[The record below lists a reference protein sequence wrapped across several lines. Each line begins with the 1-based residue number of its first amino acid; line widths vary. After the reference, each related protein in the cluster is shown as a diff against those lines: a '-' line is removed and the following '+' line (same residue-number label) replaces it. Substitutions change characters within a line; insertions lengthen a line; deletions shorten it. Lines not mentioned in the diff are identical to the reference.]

1 MTNCKSFI
9 DKLALM
15 ALNELP
21 ENEKHLVD
29 RHLAECASCA
39 ESFKELNEV
48 ISILGPSSESEIT
61 ALESLQIENAVYR
74 RLAGSLAASSRPGW
88 IGPTLR
94 IAAALARFALGY
106 IGGVFS
112 IESQPLRHEPL
123 SAESQLASLD
133 WKKNIASFRLSPE
146 GLKLIARGREGLK
159 SN

>member
-21 ENEKHLVD
+21 ENEKHQVN

-39 ESFKELNEV
+39 ENLKELNEV
-48 ISILGPSSESEIT
+48 TSLLGPSSENEIT

-74 RLAGSLAASSRPGW
+74 HLAGSLATSSRPGW
-88 IGPTLR
+88 IGSTLR
-94 IAAALARFALGY
+94 IAAALSLFALGY
-106 IGGVFS
+106 LGGVFS
-112 IESQPLRHEPL
+112 IESQPQRSEPL

-146 GLKLIARGREGLK
+146 GLKLIARGREGLR